1 MYINCYPSDELY
13 HHGIKGQKWGVRR
26 FQNADGTLTSEGRSR
41 YSGSGNS
48 SSGGGVR
55 GAASRATGAVKNK
68 WNGLSDKQKKI
79 IKGAAITAAVA
90 LAAYGGYRLSKNET
104 FRAGAAKVGGALKKA
119 GGTAVGKIGTK
130 TQQLKNTASRVYGNT
145 IGAGIENVRGF
156 AAGAKAG
163 FRGAEPN
170 SRIGTDRGAI
180 GAGIRAGQS
189 AKIASINAKSNIQ
202 RAKDS
207 VKNTARNIANS
218 EAVGKMGTRFQQAKN
233 KASLAYGNTVGAGIE
248 NTRGFASGVK
258 AGLRG
263 RQANSTTDRGAIGA
277 GIRLGNRTRNAAN
290 NARESVSNSRVAN
303 RARDA
308 YYDMRDDANRRRAER
323 ALNKQLRSY
332 SKNGK

>member
-55 GAASRATGAVKNK
+55 GAASRATGAVKKK

-79 IKGAAITAAVA
+79 IKGAAITAGVA
-90 LAAYGGYRLSKNET
+90 LAAYGGYRLSKNEA

-119 GGTAVGKIGTK
+119 GDTAVGK
-130 TQQLKNTASRVYGNT
+130 L
-145 IGAGIENVRGF
+145 
-156 AAGAKAG
+156 
-163 FRGAEPN
+163 
-170 SRIGTDRGAI
+170 
-180 GAGIRAGQS
+180 
-189 AKIASINAKSNIQ
+189 
-202 RAKDS
+202 
-207 VKNTARNIANS
+207 
-218 EAVGKMGTRFQQAKN
+218 GTRMQQAKN

-248 NTRGFASGVK
+248 NVRGFASGVR
-258 AGLRG
+258 AGARG
-263 RQANSTTDRGAIGA
+263 RQANSITDRGAIGA
-277 GIRLGNRTRNAAN
+277 GIRTGNRARNAVT

-332 SKNGK
+332 ARNGK